1 MSGER
6 SSIVE
11 QLRRNTVALISIVI
25 AVSSLSY
32 NTWRNE
38 KTEENRNQRFAAFE
52 VFLKLGELQQV
63 VFHSH
68 YDKDRSDKGNPR
80 TGWSYVL
87 TVRDLSRIMQP
98 PLAVTADELLAIWS
112 ENWEGLG
119 EKQKNV
125 DLIMDGIDKVRSET
139 LILLESLE

>member
-1 MSGER
+1 MIGER
-6 SSIVE
+6 NSIVE
-11 QLRRNTVALISIVI
+11 QLRRNSVALISIVI

-38 KTEENRNQRFAAFE
+38 KTEDNRNQRFAAFE
-52 VFLKLGELQQV
+52 VLLKLGELQQV

-87 TVRDLSRIMQP
+87 TVRDLSRVMHP
-98 PLAVTADELLAIWS
+98 PLPEAADELLAIWS

-119 EKQKNV
+119 EKQVNA
-125 DLIMDGIDKVRSET
+125 DLITDGIDNVRSKTLT
-139 LILLESLE
+139 LIESLE

>member
-38 KTEENRNQRFAAFE
+38 KTEYNRN
-52 VFLKLGELQQV
+52 
-63 VFHSH
+63 
-68 YDKDRSDKGNPR
+68 
-80 TGWSYVL
+80 
-87 TVRDLSRIMQP
+87 
-98 PLAVTADELLAIWS
+98 
-112 ENWEGLG
+112 
-119 EKQKNV
+119 
-125 DLIMDGIDKVRSET
+125 
-139 LILLESLE
+139 